1 MFTSVD
7 VINSELIIY
16 LQITLIFFMLFISS
30 YKDVKFR
37 EVADKLWL
45 IFAILG
51 IILTL
56 FYYLNSPNQ
65 FSYLIIFYLIIT
77 VFISWGLYIL
87 KLYGGAD
94 AKCLIVISIIL
105 PTWNM
110 LYGFHQITAIVTLTN
125 SLLVSLIVPLYF
137 VIYNSVK
144 IISGENIFKGF
155 ENESSIKKILA
166 FIIGYRNSTYK
177 KSHMIC
183 IEKNINGDKKFDF
196 GIFSE
201 KLVITNNFNTWV
213 TFSIPFLICIGIG
226 FIITIFVGDLYF
238 VLLSLIF

>member
-56 FYYLNSPNQ
+56 FYYLNSPSQ

-144 IISGENIFKGF
+144 IISGENIFEGF

>member
-1 MFTSVD
+1 MFTSVN
-7 VINSELIIY
+7 VIHSELIIY
-16 LQITLIFFMLFISS
+16 LQITLIFFMLLISS

-51 IILTL
+51 IILNL

-65 FSYLIIFYLIIT
+65 FSYLIIFYLMIT
-77 VFISWGLYIL
+77 IFISWGLYVL

-144 IISGENIFKGF
+144 IINGENIFEGF
-155 ENESSIKKILA
+155 ENESKVKKIFA

-201 KLVITNNFNTWV
+201 KLVITNDFNKWV
-213 TFSIPFLICIGIG
+213 TFSIPFLIYVGIG
-226 FIITIFVGDLYF
+226 FVITIFVGDLYF